1 MIRIGHGLTNLLARI
16 FTEVGCS
23 RIASFSWDQ
32 GTGVDPTQPT
42 TLILTLSSI
51 RTKTAQKRTR
61 TRLRRFRTEGEK
73 SPTVLSADH
82 DSQVRTT
89 PIQFLR

>member
-32 GTGVDPTQPT
+32 GTGVDPTQPIT
-42 TLILTLSSI
+42 LTLTLARI
-51 RTKTAQKRTR
+51 HTKTGQKRAR
-61 TRLRRFRTEGEK
+61 NAAA
-73 SPTVLSADH
+73 PLSD
-82 DSQVRTT
+82 
-89 PIQFLR
+89 